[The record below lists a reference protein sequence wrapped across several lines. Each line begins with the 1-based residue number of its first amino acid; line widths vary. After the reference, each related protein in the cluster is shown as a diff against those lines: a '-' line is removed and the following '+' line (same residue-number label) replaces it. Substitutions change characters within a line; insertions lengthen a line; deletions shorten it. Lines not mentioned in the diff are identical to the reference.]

1 MIGDLNLD
9 KQVLLKPFELN
20 SLIVYQASH
29 ESLIYYL
36 SIDLTYFFSYF
47 SLFIWL
53 ELIKLTKGSL
63 LC

>member
-47 SLFIWL
+47 SLFI
-53 ELIKLTKGSL
+53 
-63 LC
+63 